1 MINVNQLQK
10 FCSQAATMCGVTK
23 YDFYSSYVEESTVKV
38 QGGKPDAMTEAQK
51 TSAIV
56 RVWSQHGAVGV
67 TSTSDVSEQ
76 GILNALKIAKDV
88 AEICDP
94 TDAPDFSPAARD
106 ALQTKTTEKIVP
118 LIPTNDALAQ
128 LLGAEDQLL
137 KACPEIKSIPYN
149 ALAQKGMMRVYL
161 NSDGSLRFEASNISY
176 AYLYSLAQR
185 PDGKPR
191 SAGESVVSVTA
202 PELDLKKCVQ
212 VVADKTKDFLNYKT
226 VPSGQYK
233 VVFKPEAFLSLLGAF
248 SNMFNAQRVLDKQS
262 LSKPETLGSLVA
274 SDLLTVYD
282 DPLHA
287 GNIGAQAFDSEGTPT
302 RRITLV
308 EKGKLV
314 NFLHS
319 AGTAKRMNA
328 KPTGHA
334 NIGAK
339 VSISPHFF
347 HVDPISENSHDF
359 SKEDKYIVIDNL
371 HALHAG
377 VNALQG
383 SFSLPFDGWIVE
395 HGQRTSL
402 DSVTVAGDFLSVL
415 KTIAYVGT
423 CAEATPSGVCPE
435 IGVDVLSITGA

>member
-1 MINVNQLQK
+1 MNVSELQK
-10 FCSQAATMCGVTK
+10 ICNHAAKQCGVTK
-23 YDFYSSYVEESTVKV
+23 FDFYSSYVEESTVKV

-56 RVWSQHGAVGV
+56 RVWNARGAVGV
-67 TSTSDVSEQ
+67 TSTSDVSEL

-94 TDAPDFSPAARD
+94 TDAPDFSPAAREN
-106 ALQTKTTEKIVP
+106 LQTKITENLIP
-118 LIPTNDALAQ
+118 LIKTQDALAQ
-128 LLGAEDQLL
+128 LLGAEEQLL
-137 KACPEIKSIPYN
+137 KACPEIKSVPYN
-149 ALAQKGMMRVYL
+149 ALAQKGLMRVYL
-161 NSDGSLRFEASNISY
+161 NSEGSQRFEATNVSY
-176 AYLYSLAQR
+176 AYLYSLAQK

-191 SAGESVVSVTA
+191 SAGESVVSTTA

-226 VPSGQYK
+226 VSSGQYK

-262 LSKPETLGSLVA
+262 LSKPETLGTVVA
-274 SDLLTVYD
+274 HDLITIYD
-282 DPLHA
+282 DPLHK
-287 GNIGAQAFDSEGTPT
+287 GNIGASAFDSEGTPT
-302 RRITLV
+302 RRVTLV

-314 NFLHS
+314 SFLHS
-319 AGTAKRMNA
+319 AGTAKRMQT
-328 KPTGHA
+328 KPTGNA

-347 HVDPISENSHDF
+347 HVDGAPTVGRDF
-359 SKEDKYIVIDNL
+359 SQDDKYIIIDNL

-395 HGQRTSL
+395 NGKRTSL
-402 DSVTVAGDFLSVL
+402 DSVTVAGDFLTLL
-415 KTIAYVGT
+415 KTIAYVGSH
-423 CAEATPSGVCPE
+423 AEVTPSGVCPE